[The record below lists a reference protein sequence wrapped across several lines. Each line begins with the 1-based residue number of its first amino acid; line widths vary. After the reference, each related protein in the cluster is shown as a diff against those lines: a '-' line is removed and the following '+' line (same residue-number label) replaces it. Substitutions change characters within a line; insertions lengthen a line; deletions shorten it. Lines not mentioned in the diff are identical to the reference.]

1 MTATPHNSTTTTIR
15 SNTTAAKTNSTTTAQ
30 HAIATHAALPFASS
44 SQLAGWTLL
53 SAAIAMAGWSI
64 TGAVAALAA
73 LARSDTL
80 ATLSAL
86 VVNMTLPAA
95 HHSTHASQ
103 ESLFNGSLNASS
115 PWSSASSHSA
125 PHGSHGSHGS
135 AASQP
140 HGAFLSSAFGG
151 LGLGSLDLASGSL
164 AVMLMGSLVAGLK
177 YAQSYIWG
185 LSESLFVMTAELD
198 SNDAAYLWV
207 LTYVSEHELSKRA
220 RTFTVSTSFQHM
232 VGQNDP
238 YSDGEYDDDDDA
250 YGSNRR
256 KPIHYLPAPGRY
268 YFLFRGRL
276 FWLTRVRQEAS
287 RNGSRFEPSKE
298 SIKLQTYGY
307 SRSVIEDLFQD
318 MQQRYLAKDAAKT
331 IVYGLG
337 TYNNWVRLCAKPI
350 RRLNTIVL
358 ANGLADDLLADAREF
373 LASED
378 WYAQRGIPYRR
389 GYLFHGPPGTG
400 KSSFVAALAGALE
413 LDVYVLSLTGFGIND
428 SALVDIFAGI
438 PKRCIVLME
447 DVDALFAKRKLTH
460 SKGLGKGNGGCGNDG
475 NAAGGDPSGDKDGN
489 GDDNKDDEGAANGIS
504 LSGLLNAL
512 DGLSASVGRV
522 LIMTTNQIE
531 KLDDALIRPGRIDMR
546 VCFDFAARSQH
557 RQGDPAAQLAAL
569 AEEFAAKVPERTMS
583 TAQLNG
589 FLMRF
594 KKDPAA
600 AVDAADAWLASLAD
614 PDTRPQHEHE

>member
-1 MTATPHNSTTTTIR
+1 
-15 SNTTAAKTNSTTTAQ
+15 
-30 HAIATHAALPFASS
+30 
-44 SQLAGWTLL
+44 
-53 SAAIAMAGWSI
+53 
-64 TGAVAALAA
+64 
-73 LARSDTL
+73 
-80 ATLSAL
+80 
-86 VVNMTLPAA
+86 
-95 HHSTHASQ
+95 
-103 ESLFNGSLNASS
+103 
-115 PWSSASSHSA
+115 
-125 PHGSHGSHGS
+125 
-135 AASQP
+135 
-140 HGAFLSSAFGG
+140 
-151 LGLGSLDLASGSL
+151 
-164 AVMLMGSLVAGLK
+164 
-177 YAQSYIWG
+177 
-185 LSESLFVMTAELD
+185 
-198 SNDAAYLWV
+198 
-207 LTYVSEHELSKRA
+207 
-220 RTFTVSTSFQHM
+220 
-232 VGQNDP
+232 
-238 YSDGEYDDDDDA
+238 
-250 YGSNRR
+250 
-256 KPIHYLPAPGRY
+256 
-268 YFLFRGRL
+268 
-276 FWLTRVRQEAS
+276 
-287 RNGSRFEPSKE
+287 
-298 SIKLQTYGY
+298 
-307 SRSVIEDLFQD
+307 
-318 MQQRYLAKDAAKT
+318 
-331 IVYGLG
+331 
-337 TYNNWVRLCAKPI
+337 KPI

-460 SKGLGKGNGGCGNDG
+460 SKGLGKGHGGLGNDG
-475 NAAGGDPSGDKDGN
+475 SAAG
-489 GDDNKDDEGAANGIS
+489 ANGIS

-546 VCFDFAARSQH
+546 VCFDFAARSQVAQLFCMFFADLADMGH
-557 RQGDPAAQLAAL
+557 HEGSNQSSIDKGDCAAQLAAL

-600 AVDAADAWLASLAD
+600 AVDAADAW
-614 PDTRPQHEHE
+614 